1 MLQAL
6 CLLFL
11 ITTPCTITIL
21 FWSESTFKNKEID
34 RNERNRVMNYIFQ
47 NLNHQEYSLYN
58 MNKTCPFVIHLI
70 KESLK

>member
-34 RNERNRVMNYIFQ
+34 RNERNEFHIFQ

-58 MNKTCPFVIHLI
+58 INKTCPFVIHPI

>member
-34 RNERNRVMNYIFQ
+34 RNERNHVMNSIFF
-47 NLNHQEYSLYN
+47 
-58 MNKTCPFVIHLI
+58 KI
-70 KESLK
+70 